1 MKKSVMKYFRSAVKK
16 VNETA
21 RFAFTEAQILKEDLR
36 GESQNTSS
44 AGAIIMGLLL
54 AALSIGWAT
63 GFLSKTVFPKIEEYF
78 NNLWG

>member
-1 MKKSVMKYFRSAVKK
+1 MKKSVKKYFRSAAKK
-16 VNETA
+16 VNKIV
-21 RFAFTEAQILKEDLR
+21 RFTCTEAQILKEDLR
-36 GESQNTSS
+36 GESQNTAS

-63 GFLSKTVFPKIEEYF
+63 GFLPNVVFPKIEEYF

>member
-63 GFLSKTVFPKIEEYF
+63 GFLPKTVFPKIEEYF